1 MIKLC
6 NIAVA
11 PVWGRGLK
19 FWMDGVKIMKIS
31 RSRVGTWIEIAAC
44 AATLLACI
52 VAPVWG
58 RGLKFKKEPFTR
70 YVKEVAPVWGRG
82 LKSRISSSWLIT
94 PLSLPCGDVD

>member
-19 FWMDGVKIMKIS
+19 YELTDQWKEVEG
-31 RSRVGTWIEIAAC
+31 RSRVGAWIEILNA
-44 AATLLACI
+44 LKSLGACI

-58 RGLKFKKEPFTR
+58 RGLKF
-70 YVKEVAPVWGRG
+70 
-82 LKSRISSSWLIT
+82 
-94 PLSLPCGDVD
+94 C